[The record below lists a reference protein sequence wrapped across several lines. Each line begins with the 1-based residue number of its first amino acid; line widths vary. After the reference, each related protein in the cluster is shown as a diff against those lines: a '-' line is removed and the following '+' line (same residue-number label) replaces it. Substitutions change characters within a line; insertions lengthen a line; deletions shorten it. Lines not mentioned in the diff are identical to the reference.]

1 MAESSERHSRD
12 STEQGDAEQVLL
24 DALQKTLGVSLR
36 RGAMVALPGGGR
48 VRVCVDGALSYLGTS
63 PEEIA
68 DVQKRMGRVWR

>member
-1 MAESSERHSRD
+1 
-12 STEQGDAEQVLL
+12 
-24 DALQKTLGVSLR
+24 LR